1 MPLQPW
7 LLALVTRKWST
18 CWHHLSFS
26 FVISRS
32 VSFSFPSLPP
42 SSLSLPRI
50 PLSSCLSLSLP
61 LPYSSPLSL
70 YLSLPSYVLSPHL
83 SSPISLY
90 LSISRISLSPLLSY
104 YHISSL
110 CTIGDVAGPPHPLS
124 FCSSSHDVGNE
135 FCDVVTIGVF
145 VYRDMSGP

>member
-1 MPLQPW
+1 MVVGPRDTEMVH
-7 LLALVTRKWST
+7 LLASSLVLFRY
-18 CWHHLSFS
+18 LSICLVLFPFS
-26 FVISRS
+26 PSLLS
-32 VSFSFPSLPP
+32 VSPSNT
-42 SSLSLPRI
+42 SLI
-50 PLSSCLSLSLP
+50 VALSLSLSLP
-61 LPYSSPLSL
+61 SSPPLSL
-70 YLSLPSYVLSPHL
+70 YLSLLSYLLSPHL

>member
-1 MPLQPW
+1 MVVGPRDTEMVH
-7 LLALVTRKWST
+7 LLASSLVLFRY
-18 CWHHLSFS
+18 LSIFLVLFPFS
-26 FVISRS
+26 PSLLS
-32 VSFSFPSLPP
+32 VSPSNTSLIL
-42 SSLSLPRI
+42 SLSLS
-50 PLSSCLSLSLP
+50 LFLSLP

-70 YLSLPSYVLSPHL
+70 YLSLLSYLLSPHL

>member
-1 MPLQPW
+1 MQN
-7 LLALVTRKWST
+7 LLLKKCNFCTLYRMVASG
-18 CWHHLSFS
+18 SYP
-26 FVISRS
+26 
-32 VSFSFPSLPP
+32 PSPPP

-50 PLSSCLSLSLP
+50 PLSSWLSLSLSLP
-61 LPYSSPLSL
+61 SSPPLSL
-70 YLSLPSYVLSPHL
+70 YLSLLSYLVSPHL

-90 LSISRISLSPLLSY
+90 LSISRISLSPLLSS

-110 CTIGDVAGPPHPLS
+110 CTIGDVAGPSHPLS

-135 FCDVVTIGVF
+135 FCDVTIGVF